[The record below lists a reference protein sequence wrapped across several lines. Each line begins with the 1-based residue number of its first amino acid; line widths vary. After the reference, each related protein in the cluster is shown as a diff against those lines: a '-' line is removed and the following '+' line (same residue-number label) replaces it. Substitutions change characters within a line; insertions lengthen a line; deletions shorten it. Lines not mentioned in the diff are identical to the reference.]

1 MKSCPLA
8 VIVIAKATRPKEV
21 KMLNL
26 NDHQEAFSKQLPKNL
41 IANAL
46 YFILN
51 ILIGLFL
58 VPFFIDNLGVA
69 SYAII
74 PLATSMTSYAN
85 LVTQSL
91 NASVSRYLTIDLQ
104 KRDYEKANITFN
116 TSLFS
121 TLVIILLMIPIVLV
135 VSYYSPT
142 FFDIPVN
149 QKQDAFILFLGV
161 MGALLVRTLG
171 SNFGISLFAFNR
183 LDLQNIVNSVNIIIQ
198 VLLIVISF
206 SLYSPKLSYIGYSY
220 FIAAIATFFLTL
232 VFSKKVN
239 PHFKVNVHDFRISKV
254 KDLGITG
261 GWITIDQMGTLLLF
275 QIDIIVVNKLFGTVA
290 GGEYSIIL
298 MWSTLIRSAAAML
311 AGVLTPVILTCY
323 AKKKFEELTTISK
336 SAVKIMGL
344 SMALPI
350 GLICGFSPL
359 ILSLW
364 VGPEFSRLSPLMWLL
379 LSHLSINMSVL
390 PLFPIN
396 VSYNKVRIPATV
408 TIFSGVMNL
417 LLAVILSLIT
427 GWGYYGV
434 AVAGAIVLT
443 ARHFLFVPMYAT
455 RVLGVSK
462 NPFKGSMIQVI
473 LSTAIVSGVT
483 SMTYYFLNISN
494 TVSLIICCGVI
505 SLVYLPAIWIGLMD
519 HSERRTIES
528 FIPQRIVNI
537 LRIKVNYDLK
547 S

>member
-1 MKSCPLA
+1 
-8 VIVIAKATRPKEV
+8 
-21 KMLNL
+21 MLNL
-26 NDHQEAFSKQLPKNL
+26 TDHQEAFSKQLPKNL

-51 ILIGLFL
+51 IVIGLFL
-58 VPFFIDNLGVA
+58 VPFFIDTLGVA
-69 SYAII
+69 SYGII
-74 PLATSMTSYAN
+74 PLATSMTSYVN

-104 KRDYEKANITFN
+104 KQDYEKANITFN

-121 TLVIILLMIPIVLV
+121 TLGIILLMIPLVLL
-135 VSYYSPT
+135 VSYYSPS

-171 SNFGISLFAFNR
+171 SNFGVSLFAFNR
-183 LDLQNIVNSVNIIIQ
+183 LDLQNIINSVNIIIQ
-198 VLLIVISF
+198 SILIMMLF

-220 FIAAIATFFLTL
+220 FIAAIVTFFLTL
-232 VFSKKVN
+232 VFSKRIN
-239 PHFKVNVHDFRISKV
+239 PHFKVNIHDFRISQV

-261 GWITIDQMGTLLLF
+261 GWITIDQIGTLMLF
-275 QIDIIVVNKLFGTVA
+275 QIDIIVINKLFGTVA

-311 AGVLTPVILTCY
+311 AGVLTPVVLTCY
-323 AKKKFEELTTISK
+323 AKKKFEELTSISK

-408 TIFSGVMNL
+408 TIFSGVVNL
-417 LLAVILSLIT
+417 LLAVILSLKT

-462 NPFKGSMIQVI
+462 NPFRSSMIQVI
-473 LSTAIVSGVT
+473 LSTVIVSGIT
-483 SMTYYFLNISN
+483 SITYHFLNVSN
-494 TVSLIICCGVI
+494 AVSLIICCGVI
-505 SLVYLPAIWIGLMD
+505 SLVYLPTIWLGLMD
-519 HSERRTIES
+519 QSERRTIES
-528 FIPQRIVNI
+528 FIPPGIVDI
-537 LRIKVNYDLK
+537 LRINVNYD
-547 S
+547 